1 MWSNGKQSGLGGGG
15 REERECP
22 SSLPS
27 SSVSL
32 EVLVYFSKPISDP
45 VSI

>member
-22 SSLPS
+22 SSLPPS
-27 SSVSL
+27 KVSL
-32 EVLVYFSKPISDP
+32 EVFSDVSKPVSDP
-45 VSI
+45 VSM